1 MEHVEPFRPLLGL
14 VDHAGDTSKLTRQAD
29 IEPEAGSPQSRSQPR
44 ARARRPAGEQITV
57 CLGPLKK
64 LIPES
69 SVEGLPVAIGIVI
82 VFQLACRNALL
93 QFGQAL
99 PRLLDHPACPPVGR
113 APPDHGGCS
122 PGTADHATALALPP
136 FVRKS
141 DE

>member
-1 MEHVEPFRPLLGL
+1 MRISDGSSDVCSSDL
-14 VDHAGDTSKLTRQAD
+14 AD

-93 QFGQAL
+93 PFGQAL
-99 PRLLDHPACPPVGR
+99 PRLLDHPACP
-113 APPDHGGCS
+113 D
-122 PGTADHATALALPP
+122 
-136 FVRKS
+136 RKS
-141 DE
+141 TRLNSSH

>member
-1 MEHVEPFRPLLGL
+1 MRISDWSSDVCSSDL
-14 VDHAGDTSKLTRQAD
+14 SKLTRQAD

-82 VFQLACRNALL
+82 VFRWPAGMPCSHSARLCPVSLTTQHVRPLAERPQPTPPPHLGLL
-93 QFGQAL
+93 NQ
-99 PRLLDHPACPPVGR
+99 P
-113 APPDHGGCS
+113 S
-122 PGTADHATALALPP
+122 P
-136 FVRKS
+136 
-141 DE
+141 

>member
-1 MEHVEPFRPLLGL
+1 MRISDWSSDVCSSDLVLDRLALRMEHVEPFRPLLGL

-69 SVEGLPVAIGIVI
+69 SVEGIPVAIGIVI

-93 QFGQAL
+93 PFGQAL
-99 PRLLDHPACPPVGR
+99 PRLLEFGR
-113 APPDHGGCS
+113 ASCR
-122 PGTADHATALALPP
+122 AK
-136 FVRKS
+136 VCQNV
-141 DE
+141 

>member
-1 MEHVEPFRPLLGL
+1 MRISDGSSDVCSSDL
-14 VDHAGDTSKLTRQAD
+14 AD

-57 CLGPLKK
+57 CLGPLTK

-93 QFGQAL
+93 PFGPAL
-99 PRLLDHPACPPVGR
+99 PRLLAHPDCPPVGR
-113 APPDHGGCS
+113 TPPDHGPRR
-122 PGTADHATALALPP
+122 PGPAAHGLALYLPP
-136 FVRKS
+136 FPPHP
-141 DE
+141 